1 MLDVSFV
8 VCYEL
13 PLSRGEHGQLR
24 EKALSAREQ
33 LELLAQPTSTGCAV
47 FICLNFTS
55 LSCTYL
61 NQGTSN

>member
-24 EKALSAREQ
+24 EKALAAREQ
-33 LELLAQPTSTGCAV
+33 LELLA
-47 FICLNFTS
+47 
-55 LSCTYL
+55 
-61 NQGTSN
+61 